1 MVLVG
6 EEHADV
12 PREALQEEDSK
23 EDIGVLIFSSSMSAM
38 SSDGLLL
45 PRGSIV
51 CRSSTLTLGELMAGQ
66 QRLLQLSVG
75 LHWIRSNY
83 QVNNSLQGLFI

>member
-23 EDIGVLIFSSSMSAM
+23 EDIGELGWFATAKGFNSVQKLHP
-38 SSDGLLL
+38 LK
-45 PRGSIV
+45 V
-51 CRSSTLTLGELMAGQ
+51 GELMAGQ
-66 QRLLQLSVG
+66 QRLLQLAVG

>member
-23 EDIGVLIFSSSMSAM
+23 EDIGVLIFSSSMSAR

-51 CRSSTLTLGELMAGQ
+51 CRSSTL
-66 QRLLQLSVG
+66 
-75 LHWIRSNY
+75 
-83 QVNNSLQGLFI
+83 